1 MIPEVPLRAK
11 SETPNPQGLW
21 ETVNGASEGLSAEET
36 SHDGRETET
45 THVIK
50 PHESDQTQSV
60 KTQYRQIAPIAPMAV
75 PPSHLTLTGSQTA
88 ARTITIQHRRRSLY
102 NPLPLP
108 RPAYLDVGVDTVLYG
123 PIYAMSTAP
132 ANIQAVEE
140 DRPESVDGMLD
151 QREREMDCR
160 LLEWRDEYLVRA
172 RGDRSLAERAS
183 SGSTGIKIEDVRSGR
198 GRKRSRKPETPMHLT
213 EDDLKQSAGGKQ
225 VVQKLTEGGAQ
236 QITATTKRILSD
248 TSITPIISLK
258 RVCQATESDKI
269 SDGVPHMTA
278 GLFTEPNQI
287 PQNLTSQY
295 DTKSN
300 NSTDMMEYFMRTE
313 AAPPRPISE
322 VMEYDQPEATIV
334 HRITPPSPKPWVEDR
349 IQFSHDPGSGATET
363 EINGWITVKRAEM
376 ALQELCQE
384 YENWKKTAEVINTT
398 ISKHISGLRQLHN
411 TQAATH
417 MVRRSP
423 LLTALAEVN
432 LQILDELQKGI
443 PEVTLDSLIVK
454 GIPQAIPESP
464 GEVIGE
470 SEYTQDSEDSG
481 DGEYSED
488 REEPSHSDAA
498 DEFRFEILEED
509 EGETWV
515 ELCKPPRLGGKS

>member
-1 MIPEVPLRAK
+1 MIPEAPLRAR
-11 SETPNPQGLW
+11 SETPKPQGLW
-21 ETVNGASEGLSAEET
+21 ETVDGASEGPSASEA
-36 SHDGRETET
+36 SHDGRETGT

-50 PHESDQTQSV
+50 PHESDQTHSA
-60 KTQYRQIAPIAPMAV
+60 KTQYQQVAPIAPMSV
-75 PPSHLTLTGSQTA
+75 PPSQLTVTGGQ
-88 ARTITIQHRRRSLY
+88 TITIQYRRRSPCK
-102 NPLPLP
+102 PLPLP
-108 RPAYLDVGVDTVLYG
+108 RPACLDVGVDTVLYG
-123 PIYAMSTAP
+123 PIYGMSTAP

-160 LLEWRDEYLVRA
+160 LLEWRDAYLVRA

-183 SGSTGIKIEDVRSGR
+183 SGSIGMKIEDVKSGSGR
-198 GRKRSRKPETPMHLT
+198 KCSGKPEAPMRLT
-213 EDDLKQSAGGKQ
+213 EGDLKQSAGGKQ
-225 VVQKLTEGGAQ
+225 VLQKSTEDGAQ

-248 TSITPIISLK
+248 TSIPPIISLK
-258 RVCQATESDKI
+258 RVCQVTECDKT

-278 GLFTEPNQI
+278 GLFTKPNQT
-287 PQNLTSQY
+287 PQSLASQY
-295 DTKSN
+295 DMKSN
-300 NSTDMMEYFMRTE
+300 NTDMMEYFMATE
-313 AAPPRPISE
+313 ATPPQLISE

-334 HRITPPSPKPWVEDR
+334 HQITPPSPKPSVEDR
-349 IQFSHDPGSGATET
+349 IQFSHDRGSGATET

-384 YENWKKTAEVINTT
+384 YENWKKTVEVINTT
-398 ISKHISGLRQLHN
+398 ISKHISGLRQLHD

-443 PEVTLDSLIVK
+443 PEVPLDSLIVK

-464 GEVIGE
+464 GEDIGE

-481 DGEYSED
+481 GGED

-498 DEFRFEILEED
+498 DKFRFEILEED

-515 ELCKPPRLGGKS
+515 ELCEPPRLGGKS